1 METFSIILYLKFCN
15 HVVMVGRNEECSGFH
30 LKLSQ
35 KDVFGQSIKPYVVFT
50 YEIIVPIATSAL
62 KRQESLMKTTVTSF
76 KIVKLELYFVTLIV
90 CKAF

>member
-50 YEIIVPIATSAL
+50 YEIIVTIAGL
-62 KRQESLMKTTVTSF
+62 KRQESFMKTTVTSF